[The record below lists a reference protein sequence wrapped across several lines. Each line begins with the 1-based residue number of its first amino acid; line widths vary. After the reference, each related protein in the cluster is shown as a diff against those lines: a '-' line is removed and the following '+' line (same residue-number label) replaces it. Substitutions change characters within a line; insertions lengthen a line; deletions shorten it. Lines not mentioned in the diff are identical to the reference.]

1 MLDADL
7 PSPLP
12 MNVYDKG
19 FFTILGCSALLILIA
34 IPLALRMVPRNVIYG
49 FRTRATL
56 SDDAIWF
63 EANAHFG
70 RRLLVASLCGVLAAY
85 LIYRL
90 EAFSPQTFLPMSV
103 LILVAP
109 TLLAVLSTARFIRSI
124 TRGH

>member
-1 MLDADL
+1 
-7 PSPLP
+7 

-90 EAFSPQTFLPMSV
+90 EVFSPQTFLPMSV

-109 TLLAVLSTARFIRSI
+109 ILLAVLSTARFIRSI